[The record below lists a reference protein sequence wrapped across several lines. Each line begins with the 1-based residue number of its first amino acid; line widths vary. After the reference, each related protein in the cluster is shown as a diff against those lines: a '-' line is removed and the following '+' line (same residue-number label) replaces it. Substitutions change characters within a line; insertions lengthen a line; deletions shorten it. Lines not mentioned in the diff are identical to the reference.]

1 MHDPIAR
8 LWAQAERTRAYLVA
22 NRDDNHLVA
31 TLKTLRRFL
40 STATPGL
47 WFDQLDERS
56 KFVAEPAR
64 ATQLYHIMNAIAEL
78 SATVPEPVGA
88 DPPVQN
94 RCSPAPRLIYLVTE
108 DWYFISHRL
117 PMARAAREA
126 GFEVHVATRIDRHG
140 AAIEAEGFRLHPIR
154 WRRGSFDPRDLFQVV
169 REVRQLYRALKPDLA
184 HHVALPAIV
193 VGSLAA
199 IGLPVACL
207 NAMTGL
213 GTLFISDHLKV
224 RSVRTALRPALRA
237 LLNRAGAAVL
247 VQNVDDRIVVESLGV
262 DPARIALIPGS
273 GVDTDAITPS
283 PEPAGGLTIAFVG
296 RLVEA
301 KGIRTLVE
309 AHRLL
314 YARGHNVKLIIAGV
328 PDPGNPSAIPAA
340 EIEEWSG
347 EANVHCIGYVED
359 IRTLWASAHIAV
371 LPSRREGLPLSLL
384 EAAACGRPLVA
395 TDVPGCRAIARPD
408 FNAILVPIGDV
419 EALARAIERLRRDPE
434 LRRHFGTASRT
445 LVEREFSAHR
455 IGKDIVALYRRLLQQ
470 EPSVADTVTSV

>member
-1 MHDPIAR
+1 
-8 LWAQAERTRAYLVA
+8 
-22 NRDDNHLVA
+22 
-31 TLKTLRRFL
+31 
-40 STATPGL
+40 
-47 WFDQLDERS
+47 
-56 KFVAEPAR
+56 
-64 ATQLYHIMNAIAEL
+64 
-78 SATVPEPVGA
+78 
-88 DPPVQN
+88 
-94 RCSPAPRLIYLVTE
+94 
-108 DWYFISHRL
+108 
-117 PMARAAREA
+117 MARAAREA

-309 AHRLL
+309 AHPLALR
-314 YARGHNVKLIIAGV
+314 ARAQTSSLSLRVCRIREIRV
-328 PDPGNPSAIPAA
+328 PFPQRRSRSGAERPTSTASAMWKIL
-340 EIEEWSG
+340 
-347 EANVHCIGYVED
+347 
-359 IRTLWASAHIAV
+359 RTLWASHT
-371 LPSRREGLPLSLL
+371 LL
-384 EAAACGRPLVA
+384 CCHPVGRDCL
-395 TDVPGCRAIARPD
+395 
-408 FNAILVPIGDV
+408 
-419 EALARAIERLRRDPE
+419 
-434 LRRHFGTASRT
+434 
-445 LVEREFSAHR
+445 
-455 IGKDIVALYRRLLQQ
+455 
-470 EPSVADTVTSV
+470 